1 MSLLIDG
8 NCTFNIARSQGPTTL
23 VSSFFVQ
30 TYIPRRRANSL
41 APFALTLNTV
51 DRGPLTV
58 VLSCQISSSLEYD
71 IVLAL
76 DWKSQL
82 RDLLLYSGYSVPA
95 AFDPWS
101 MISGFVFLLTFRNQL
116 EHIHPPTMNI
126 VMRLFLIN
134 LLFPVPVVR
143 YASAGG
149 ADASAGG
156 ADASAGGADASAGGA
171 DASAGGADDSAGG
184 ADILRIVDAATPC
197 NPNYDPI
204 LFKSSSSTS
213 PLYDNTG
220 ELLSD
225 ESIGHD
231 RVEGMLSSTKS
242 ACNIFALR
250 NQDYYFKMMQGH
262 GIPSQNLSSLQDCK
276 QAILTHLLAGG
287 CSMSHHPHPSL
298 TECNLI
304 NQGFDDSRDLSYF
317 ALSIIIS
324 SRDLSNAIPTLASMF
339 GINSSNT
346 DFATRETMIRA
357 RLLSMR
363 SSLVEQFSE
372 QHPSKQVLEG
382 INLTTV
388 PLASLISIAAL
399 HGIPTRDCSRESLR
413 NVITTHLLSGAC
425 GSQRFGS
432 FSIGCQSIVNQ
443 SFPKVPSGS
452 FTQEEFEQALQ
463 DGPAKLRSLVGKF
476 LKSLDSKQP
485 SHRSRQAKRDKE
497 TEKHNRELRKTE
509 ERLATVDITEVE
521 GEIQKNLPGNDLQG
535 CIINIYLW

>member
-101 MISGFVFLLTFRNQL
+101 MISGFVASVDAGVSEASLNLSVSLDLSQSTGTYTSPHN
-116 EHIHPPTMNI
+116 EHVNA
-126 VMRLFLIN
+126 
-134 LLFPVPVVR
+134 PVFDKPAISR
-143 YASAGG
+143 AGGADASAGG

-304 NQGFDDSRDLSYF
+304 NQGFDDSRDLAYF

-463 DGPAKLRSLVGKF
+463 DGPAKLRSLVVNSPPIVQGRQNEIK
-476 LKSLDSKQP
+476 KR
-485 SHRSRQAKRDKE
+485 RS
-497 TEKHNRELRKTE
+497 
-509 ERLATVDITEVE
+509 IT
-521 GEIQKNLPGNDLQG
+521 GS
-535 CIINIYLW
+535 